1 MEGKFAH
8 IIESQARKDDI
19 VAFIESENT
28 WLPRY
33 MLSKRVYSLEFI
45 KSLTKYHYQ
54 IVSLL
59 TFSSYVNFL

>member
-1 MEGKFAH
+1 MH
-8 IIESQARKDDI
+8 CIESQTRKDDI